1 MKNLFSRKNC
11 LIFLLLLIF
20 SIPNTSIADTKNK
33 LPSRDVLF
41 KTADAKLKI
50 AKEKMA
56 DILVPKTFTIGI
68 NDYQKA
74 ELLYKKNRKLDDI
87 KKYLSRASSTLQKS
101 IEETKVASV
110 FFSKVI
116 KAREDAQKVNGP
128 KFDPENW
135 DRAEKRFIT
144 AAGILESGDS
154 KYSKAKGV
162 EAENYYRDAELFA
175 IQSKYLKK
183 TWSLLKRAEKIR
195 VRDYAN
201 ITLEKAISLS
211 KLSASLLKKH
221 RYDQKE
227 AAKLAQQSEY
237 EAEHAIYLSKK
248 IKKMK
253 DNGQTMEAAIL
264 EFEIPLKKIA
274 TALNITAGFNNG
286 LDIPILNITD
296 VIKELK
302 KENNR
307 LAKIL
312 TNEKKELYQ
321 ITTNKDMEIVSL
333 KEQVAMLE
341 QRLSKLTSSQQILKG
356 KVKQQK
362 IKQQKIARISSLFSA
377 NEGKTLIDGKNVI
390 IRLYGISFPTGKS
403 IIEPQYFSLLSKVK
417 NAFAEF
423 PNCRIKIEGHT
434 DSVGSDDINQ
444 HLSEERAKSVK
455 QYFLANSNILLSRI
469 KAIGYG
475 ETRPVASN
483 ETSHGQA
490 KNRRID
496 VVIIPF
502 NDI

>member
-1 MKNLFSRKNC
+1 MKNLFSKKRC
-11 LIFLLLLIF
+11 LIFLLLSVFFLTNI
-20 SIPNTSIADTKNK
+20 SIADTKNK
-33 LPSRDVLF
+33 LPTRDVLF
-41 KTADAKLKI
+41 KTADANLKT

-56 DILVPKTFTIGI
+56 DILVPKTFSTGMS
-68 NDYQKA
+68 DYQKA
-74 ELLYKKNRKLDDI
+74 EALYKKNKKLEDI
-87 KKYLSRASSTLQKS
+87 NKYLSRASLTLQKS

-110 FFSKVI
+110 FFNNVI
-116 KAREDAQKVNGP
+116 NARKDAQKVNGP
-128 KFDPENW
+128 KSDPENW
-135 DRAEKRFIT
+135 DRAEKKFIT
-144 AAGILESGDS
+144 AASILESGDT
-154 KYSKAKGV
+154 KYSKSKGL
-162 EAENYYRDAELFA
+162 EAEENYREVELFA

-183 TWSLLKRAEKIR
+183 TWSLLNRAEKIK
-195 VRDYAN
+195 VRDYAP
-201 ITLEKAISLS
+201 ITLEKATSLS

-227 AAKLAQQSEY
+227 AANLAQQSEY

-248 IKKMK
+248 ISKMK
-253 DNGQTMEAAIL
+253 DNDQTMEAALL
-264 EFEIPLKKIA
+264 EFEVPLKKIA
-274 TALNITAGFNNG
+274 TSLNITAGFNNG
-286 LDIPILNITD
+286 TDIPILNITD

-321 ITTNKDMEIVSL
+321 ITINKDNEIVIL

-341 QRLSKLTSSQQILKG
+341 KRLNKLTSSEAILKN
-356 KVKQQK
+356 KVQKQK
-362 IKQQKIARISSLFSA
+362 IKNQKIARISSLFSA

-423 PNCRIKIEGHT
+423 PNCRIIIEGHT
-434 DSVGSDDINQ
+434 DSVGSDNINQ
-444 HLSEERAKSVK
+444 QLSEKRAESVK

-469 KAIGYG
+469 NAVGYG

-483 ETSHGQA
+483 ETLGGQA

-502 NDI
+502 